1 MGPMH
6 SASPRNSLRVF
17 LCVSSLAFSALA
29 ADTAVWKVA
38 PQPPASW
45 QRDRVSDL
53 AARRKVLMEQVGDKG
68 ILLLY
73 AAEPRNYANDVDWP
87 FRQEN
92 DFFYLTSLTQ
102 PGAMLAIV
110 PGAKTM
116 REIVFLP
123 KADPSREAWTGHMF
137 TAEEVRQIS
146 GIKEVWDAGQL
157 GAFLGTLIPR
167 ARAAL
172 VPAGEGRGGRGA
184 GAGEG
189 AGRGGRRGGGGNA
202 EHAEWAA
209 EFDSVIGAVSRS
221 EGRLYML
228 LPQRQNSPEYHREQ
242 EFAAKIAATGPG
254 VAIVDATPVLAKM
267 RWVKSQ
273 RELDILRHAVDITA
287 EAFQRVYALAVAGT
301 PEYELQAQFEFT
313 FLRRNA
319 HWGYPCIVGSG
330 ANATTLHY
338 QTNKDTLHEG
348 DLLLMDDAAE
358 FDGYSVDVTRTIPVN
373 GKFSKEQADIYRLVW
388 EAQKAAIDKVRPG
401 HVMAGKDD
409 SVQSAANKVFKD
421 GLMKLGLI
429 TDPDNDQQVRIW
441 FNHGIG
447 HSIGLNVH
455 DPGQGELQPGAVVTV
470 EPGIY
475 IRPDALEYLPKTP
488 ENEKFIAAVKPAF
501 EKYKGIGVRIE
512 DDVLVTDGAPVVMSG
527 AIPSKL
533 EEVESSIATS
543 RQALKRTPLP

>member
-1 MGPMH
+1 
-6 SASPRNSLRVF
+6 V
-17 LCVSSLAFSALA
+17 
-29 ADTAVWKVA
+29 
-38 PQPPASW
+38 SW
-45 QRDRVSDL
+45 QRDRVADL
-53 AARRKVLMEQVGDKG
+53 TARRKALMDQIGDKS

-92 DFFYLTSLTQ
+92 DFFYLTGLTQ
-102 PGAMLAIV
+102 TGAALAIV

-137 TAEEVRQIS
+137 TPDEARQIS
-146 GIKEVWDAGQL
+146 GIKEVWDAAQL
-157 GAFLGTLIPR
+157 NAFLATLIPR
-167 ARAAL
+167 ARGAL
-172 VPAGEGRGGRGA
+172 GLPFEGG
-184 GAGEG
+184 
-189 AGRGGRRGGGGNA
+189 GRGGRRSGGSA
-202 EHAEWAA
+202 KPEHPEWAV
-209 EFDSVIGAVSRS
+209 EFETTIGAVDRS

-228 LPQRQNSPEYHREQ
+228 LPQRQNSPEHHREQ
-242 EFAAKIAATGPG
+242 EFAAKLAATGPG
-254 VAIVDATPVLAKM
+254 VAIVDTTPIVAKM
-267 RWVKSQ
+267 RWVKSP
-273 RELDILRHAVDITA
+273 RELDIIRHATDITA
-287 EAFQRVYALAVAGT
+287 EAFQRVYAVAVPGT
-301 PEYELQAQFEFT
+301 PEYEIQAQFEFT

-330 ANATTLHY
+330 INATTLHY
-338 QTNKDTLHEG
+338 ETNKDTMHEG
-348 DLLLMDDAAE
+348 DLLLIDDAAE

-373 GKFSKEQADIYRLVW
+373 GKFSKEQAEIYRLVW

-401 HVMAGKDD
+401 HVMAGKGD
-409 SVQSAANKVFKD
+409 SVQAAANKVFKE
-421 GLMKLGLI
+421 GLLKLGLI
-429 TDPDNDQQVRIW
+429 TDPENEQQVRIW

-475 IRPDALEYLPKTP
+475 IRPDVLEYLPKTP

-512 DDVLVTDGAPVVMSG
+512 DDVLVTESAPVVMSG
-527 AIPSKL
+527 GIPSKL
-533 EEVESSIATS
+533 EDVESSIASS